1 MTVVVTGA
9 AGFIGAEV
17 ARALVERGARVIAPL
32 RPNTDRTR
40 LAPLAG
46 RIESVEVD
54 LEDRSRVERILR
66 QVGPATVIHL
76 AWYVHPRDY
85 LTSRANLTAL
95 RFTTDLV
102 ELAIAA
108 GCRKLVGIGSGL
120 EYAPSRQAVREH
132 DAIEPTTLYAACKH
146 SAWLVGSAL
155 ARASAVELAW
165 ARIFNV
171 YGGAEHPTRIVPS
184 VIRSLLAGQPIE
196 LTAGDQ
202 LRDVLHVAD
211 VAAAIARLAEPG
223 VEGVFN
229 VCSGVPLALRDFLL
243 SVADVVGPRELLRF
257 GARKAPPNEPSFYVG
272 DPGKL
277 RAIGWTPRHGDVPAA
292 VREMIAE
299 QRLQA
304 TE

>member
-9 AGFIGAEV
+9 GGFIGAEV

-32 RPNTDRTR
+32 RATTDRRR
-40 LAPLAG
+40 LVPLAG
-46 RIESVEVD
+46 RIETVEVD
-54 LEDRSRVERILR
+54 LEDRSSLERMLR

-85 LTSRANLTAL
+85 LDSRANLTAL

-120 EYAPSRQAVREH
+120 EYAPSPRPVCEH
-132 DAIEPTTLYAACKH
+132 DAVGPTTLYAACKH
-146 SAWLVGSAL
+146 SAWLVSRAL

-165 ARIFNV
+165 ARVFHL
-171 YGGAEHPTRIVPS
+171 YGGAEHPARIMPS
-184 VIRSLLAGQPIE
+184 VIRSLLAGRPID

-202 LRDVLHVAD
+202 VRDVLHVAD
-211 VAAAIARLAEPG
+211 VADAIARLAEPG

-229 VCSGVPLALRDFLL
+229 VCSGVPVALRDFLL

-257 GARKAPPNEPSFYVG
+257 GARTARPSEPSFLVG
-272 DPGKL
+272 DARKL
-277 RAIGWTPRHGDVPAA
+277 RAIGWSPRHRDVSSA
-292 VREMIAE
+292 VRETIAE
-299 QRLQA
+299 QRL
-304 TE
+304 